1 MSRDGRILPARRVA
15 KDRHVGGF
23 PDAARLPAGRAVAQ
37 ADPRRLAARLDPD
50 GAAVAAGGRPI
61 TLRHLLTHTAGF
73 VYDIWNPEMTRYLE
87 TTGTP
92 DTADGPP
99 SLEDYGD
106 WSSWPRRTR
115 RTVRH
120 L

>member
-1 MSRDGRILPARRVA
+1 MPSKILEIRPVTRT
-15 KDRHVGGF
+15 VGAEIRGI
-23 PDAARLPAGRAVAQ
+23 

-99 SLEDYGD
+99 SLEDDGD